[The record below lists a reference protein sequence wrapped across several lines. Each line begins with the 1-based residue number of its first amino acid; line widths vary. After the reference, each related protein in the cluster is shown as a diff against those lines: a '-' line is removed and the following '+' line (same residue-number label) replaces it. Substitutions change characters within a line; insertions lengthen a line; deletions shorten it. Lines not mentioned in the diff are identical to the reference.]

1 LKNRHFVIIT
11 GIAAVLTFILRGLD
25 YLFFIGK
32 DGYYTGG
39 AALAYAVSIL
49 LFALSNTAMLRE
61 STSELWQIFFI

>member
-1 LKNRHFVIIT
+1 
-11 GIAAVLTFILRGLD
+11 VLTFILRGLD

-49 LFALSNTAMLRE
+49 LFAVAAFAFVIMLSKTKDQAV
-61 STSELWQIFFI
+61 